1 MTSLI
6 VYKNHNIQVVLHAFY
21 TIRTLWHLKNLPNL
35 WLKIYRVNV
44 SLNRKEVTF
53 IGINCKY
60 SESHVLTCCHSY
72 LALMGKNQH
81 TYMFIFNN
89 SVITYQRCVLL
100 YFKPLWTEQF
110 LSSSSS
116 FLLHF
121 NWFLKQY
128 DI

>member
-1 MTSLI
+1 MSIKTTTSKSCCMLFTPF
-6 VYKNHNIQVVLHAFY
+6 VLY
-21 TIRTLWHLKNLPNL
+21 DI
-35 WLKIYRVNV
+35 LKIFLIFDSKSIESMYTFV

-72 LALMGKNQH
+72 LAFMGKNQH